1 MEINSN
7 KDTLAE
13 RKQMLKGERNEN
25 KRIEMNNEM
34 MERQKIQQ
42 ISDNKM
48 VEE

>member
-25 KRIEMNNEM
+25 KRIEMNSEM
-34 MERQKIQQ
+34 MERQKIQ
-42 ISDNKM
+42 
-48 VEE
+48 